1 MTFHRA
7 IPIVFTAAVLGTTR
21 LPTAAAQSPFTHQ
34 IPIKLPKGSN
44 GMQPELALVYSP
56 GGGNGI
62 AGMGWQLT
70 GLSAISRVNYGNG
83 INFAGGDSY
92 AHSQFGVLI
101 RQVERQLSLQV
112 RELRQV
118 RAVRAVWRRPLLVVR
133 RSGEP
138 FLLVRYLRVRS
149 SPSNIGEICEI
160 H

>member
-101 RQVERQLSLQV
+101 RQVDGSY
-112 RELRQV
+112 
-118 RAVRAVWRRPLLVVR
+118 
-133 RSGEP
+133 RSKSESFVKFVPSGLCGDGPCSWFADPEN
-138 FLLVRYLRVRS
+138 RS
-149 SPSNIGEICEI
+149 YWCAISV
-160 H
+160 